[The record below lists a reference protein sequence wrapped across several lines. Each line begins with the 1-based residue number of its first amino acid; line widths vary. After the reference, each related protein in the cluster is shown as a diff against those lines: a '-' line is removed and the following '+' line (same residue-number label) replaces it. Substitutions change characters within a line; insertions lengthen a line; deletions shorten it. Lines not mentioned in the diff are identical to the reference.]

1 MLRRSI
7 AYNVLAGH
15 YIVQF
20 YQLRC
25 ASQEHYAQRLAFWLF
40 LPVCLS
46 DDRLI
51 MTIETP
57 SSHARLGG
65 HILVDQLVAQ
75 GVKHVFCVPGESY
88 LAVLDGLHDG
98 QIDVTVCRQEGGAS
112 MMADAYGKLTG
123 EPGICMVTR
132 GPGAAN
138 AMAGVHIAKQDSSP
152 MILFVGQIE
161 RGMRERE
168 AFQEMDY
175 RAVFGTQAK
184 WVTEI
189 DQVERIPEII
199 SRAFHIA
206 TSGRPGPVVIAL
218 PEDMLTETAS
228 VPDAPHYEVID
239 SAPTADQL
247 SNLEQLLAQARS
259 PIAILGGTRWDADAV
274 AQFAAFAERLS
285 LPTAVSFRRQMLFPA
300 DHPCFVGDVGLGIN
314 PALLKRVTEADLI
327 LLVGGRMSES
337 PSQAYTLLNIPVP
350 KQKLV
355 HVHPD
360 SAELGRVYRATL
372 SINTSPISF
381 AQSLAGVQVPAQPVW
396 AADTAAA
403 RDSYLAW
410 SDPAPIRTPGELQLG
425 EVMAYLEKTLPADA
439 IMTNGAGNYATWLHR
454 FHRFTRYGTQLAPT
468 SGSMGYGLPAAVGA
482 KRVEP
487 EKTVVC
493 FAGDGCFMMHGQE
506 FATAVQYDLPIIV
519 LLIDNGM
526 YGTIRMHQEKHYP
539 GRVSATQLKNPDF
552 AAYAEAFGGYGER
565 VETAEQ
571 FGPAFERAL
580 ASGKP
585 AILHCL
591 IDPQTISPST
601 TLDKIRDASLKAQ
614 Q

>member
-1 MLRRSI
+1 
-7 AYNVLAGH
+7 
-15 YIVQF
+15 
-20 YQLRC
+20 
-25 ASQEHYAQRLAFWLF
+25 
-40 LPVCLS
+40 
-46 DDRLI
+46 
-51 MTIETP
+51 MTTATSTP
-57 SSHARLGG
+57 RARLGG
-65 HILVDQLVAQ
+65 HILVDQLAAH

-88 LAVLDGLHDG
+88 LAVLDGLHDA
-98 QIDVTVCRQEGGAS
+98 QIDVTVCRQEGGVA
-112 MMADAYGKLTG
+112 MMADAHGKLTG

-138 AMAGVHIAKQDSSP
+138 AMAGVHIAKQDSTP
-152 MILFVGQIE
+152 LILFVGQIE

-189 DQVERIPEII
+189 DQVERIPELI
-199 SRAFHIA
+199 SRAFHVA

-239 SAPTADQL
+239 AAPAAGQLDQL
-247 SNLEQLLAQARS
+247 QQLLAQARA
-259 PIAILGGTRWDADAV
+259 PMAILGGSRWNADAV
-274 AQFAAFAERLS
+274 AQFADFAQRLA

-300 DHPCFVGDVGLGIN
+300 DHPCFIGDVGLGIN
-314 PALLKRVTEADLI
+314 PALAKRVADADLV

-337 PSQAYTLLNIPVP
+337 PSQAYTMLDIPVP
-350 KQKLV
+350 RQKLV

-372 SINTSPISF
+372 AINTSPAAF
-381 AQSLAGVQVPAQPVW
+381 AQALAGLQGPAQPAW
-396 AADTAAA
+396 AADTATL
-403 RDSYLAW
+403 RQSYLAW
-410 SDPAPIRTPGELQLG
+410 SEPAKVRTPGKLQMG
-425 EVMAYLEKTLPADA
+425 EVMAYLESALPADA

-482 KRVEP
+482 KRVQP

-506 FATAVQYDLPIIV
+506 FATAVQYNAAIIV
-519 LLIDNGM
+519 IVLDNSQ
-526 YGTIRMHQEKHYP
+526 YGTIRMHQERDYP
-539 GRVSATQLKNPDF
+539 GRVVGTQLRNPDF
-552 AAYAEAFGGYGER
+552 AAMAVAFGGHGEH
-565 VETAEQ
+565 VERTEDFA
-571 FGPAFERAL
+571 PAFERAL

-585 AILHCL
+585 AILHCRL
-591 IDPQTISPST
+591 DPRAQSHA
-601 TLDKIRDASLKAQ
+601 RDFTPQAQ
-614 Q
+614 